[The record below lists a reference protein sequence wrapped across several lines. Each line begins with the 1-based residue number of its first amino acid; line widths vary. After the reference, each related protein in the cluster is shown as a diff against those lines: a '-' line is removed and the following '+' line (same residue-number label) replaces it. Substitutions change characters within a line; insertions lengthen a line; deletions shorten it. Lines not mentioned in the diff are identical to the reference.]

1 MKLVKFSI
9 TNYRSITKAHQ
20 IKISDLTILVG
31 MNNEGKS
38 NILKALNLA
47 MVALQLHAHTDER
60 GRIIRRPIFRRRDE
74 ERFYW
79 KRDFPIALQSR
90 KQGTQS
96 IFQLEFELTENEI
109 EEFKTEVGSALNG
122 FLPLEVRYGKEERPT
137 VRIAKRGR
145 GAKTLSA
152 KSGRISKFVA
162 DRLYFNYI
170 PAVRTDQEAIGII
183 RDMLSNELR
192 VLENDSQYL
201 EALDTINK
209 LQEPIL
215 ANLAQKIKEP
225 LSEFLPNIKN
235 VYLEIAEN
243 RRLMSLRAD
252 VDVIIDDGF
261 PTSIEYKGDGV
272 KSLATLALLK
282 DRYASNNISIV
293 AIEEPESH
301 LHPAAIHQL
310 RDIVVE
316 LSQSNQVIL
325 STHNPLF
332 IDRNDIPSNIII
344 NDRRAKPA
352 KSVQEIREILGVQAS
367 DNLVNANYVLV
378 VEGPSDVVS
387 VKAILSAHSPRIA
400 KALRTNSLVIE
411 EIGGA
416 GNLSYKLSLLDNALC
431 STYVLL
437 DDDESGRQSYQQAA
451 SRGWLSPKN
460 CTMTVCDGMKE
471 AEFEDIIDPQIYLD
485 EVKENFG
492 VDLTLHNSKGS
503 FKWSDRV
510 KASFKIHG
518 KPWDKKI
525 EAEVKTLVAQCV
537 DQKPRRAISQYK
549 GHSINALINSLHE
562 LIH

>member
-1 MKLVKFSI
+1 MKLIKFSI
-9 TNYRSITKAHQ
+9 TNYRSITKAHR
-20 IKISDLTILVG
+20 IKISDLTVLVG

-47 MVALQLHAHTDER
+47 MIALQFHARSDER
-60 GRIIRRPIFRRRDE
+60 RRLIRRPIFRRRDE
-74 ERFYW
+74 ERYYW

-96 IFQLEFELTENEI
+96 ILQLEFELTDKEI
-109 EEFKTEVGSALNG
+109 EEFRSEVGSALNG
-122 FLPLEVRYGKEERPT
+122 FLPLEIRYGKEDAPT
-137 VRIAKRGR
+137 IRIAKRGR

-152 KSGRISKFVA
+152 KSGKISRFVA

-192 VLENDSQYL
+192 VLEDDDQYI
-201 EALDTINK
+201 EALETINK

-215 ANLAQKIKEP
+215 ADLAQKIKEP

-235 VYLEIAEN
+235 VHLEIAEN
-243 RRLMSLRAD
+243 QRLTSLRRD
-252 VDVIIDDGF
+252 VEVIIDDGF

-282 DRYASNNISIV
+282 DRYAADSISII

-316 LSQSNQVIL
+316 LSQSNQVIV

-344 NDRRAKPA
+344 NDRMAKPA

-367 DNLVNANYVLV
+367 DNLVNANHVLV

-387 VKAILSAHSPRIA
+387 VRAILSAKNSRIA
-400 KALRTNSLVIE
+400 RALRNHSLVIE

-431 STYVLL
+431 TTYVLL
-437 DDDESGRQSYQQAA
+437 DDDEAGRKSYQRAV
-451 SRGWLSPKN
+451 SEGWLSHKN
-460 CTMTVCDGMKE
+460 CTLTVCQGMSE
-471 AEFEDIIDPQIYLD
+471 AEFEDVLNPRIYMG
-485 EVKENFG
+485 EVKSRFG
-492 VDLTLHNSKGS
+492 VDLTIHNCKGNT
-503 FKWSDRV
+503 KWSDKV
-510 KASFKIHG
+510 KASFKLQG
-518 KPWDKKI
+518 KLWDASI
-525 EAEVKTLVAQCV
+525 EAEVKKLVAQCV
-537 DQKPRRAISQYK
+537 SRQPRRAISEHK
-549 GHSINALINSLHE
+549 GHSIDALINSIDE
-562 LIH
+562 MIR